1 VLFLTLLKESI
12 LFALNA
18 LVVNKLRTFLSLLGI
33 TIGIFA
39 IISVFTVVD
48 SLENGLR
55 KSVSSLGDNVV
66 FVQKWPWT
74 FGPNYPWWKYINRPL
89 PRVAELE
96 FIQRKCKTAEA
107 ATLVINSR
115 RVVKYQSSSVGN
127 AEIVAVSH
135 DYERVKF
142 LDLEQGRYFTDIES
156 ASGRN
161 IAVIGASIAEALF
174 PTGNALGKEV
184 KIAGRSVT
192 IIGVLKK
199 QGEGINIFGTTDTQL
214 ILPINFVRNIID
226 INSDNI
232 DPTIMVKAL
241 PGVSNEQLMD
251 ELRGV
256 MRAVRKL
263 KPKADDDFALN
274 QTSLISNQFDSLFS
288 ILGVAGWIIGGFSI
302 LVGGFGIA
310 NIMFVSVKERT
321 TIIGIQKALGA
332 KRYFILLQFLTEAV
346 VLSVI
351 GGMVGLL
358 VVYIGTIIVG
368 AMDIMDIS
376 LSSGNIIMG
385 LTISAIIGVISGFVP
400 SYRAS
405 RLDPVEAIRS
415 N

>member
-1 VLFLTLLKESI
+1 MLFLTLFKESI
-12 LFALNA
+12 FFALNA

-55 KSVSSLGDNVV
+55 NSVSSLGDNVV

-74 FGPNYPWWKYINRPL
+74 FGPGYPWWKYINRPL
-89 PRVAELE
+89 PRVKELE
-96 FIQRKCKTAEA
+96 FIQRRSNYAEA
-107 ATLVINSR
+107 ATLTVSGR
-115 RVVKYQSSSVGN
+115 RIIKYRSSNVSN
-127 AEIVAVSH
+127 AEILAVSH
-135 DYERVKF
+135 DYNRVKS
-142 LDLEQGRYFTDIES
+142 LNLEQGRYFTDIES
-156 ASGRN
+156 ASGKN
-161 IAVIGASIAEALF
+161 IAIVGALIAEGLF
-174 PTGNALGKEV
+174 PAGDALGKEI
-184 KIAGRSVT
+184 KIDGKNVL
-192 IIGVLKK
+192 IIGVIKK
-199 QGEGINIFGTTDTQL
+199 EGEGIKIFGTTDTQV
-214 ILPINFVRNIID
+214 ILPINFVRSIID

-232 DPTIMVKAL
+232 DPSIMVKAKE
-241 PGVSNEQLMD
+241 GISNEQLID
-251 ELRGV
+251 ELRGI
-256 MRAVRKL
+256 MRAIRKL

-274 QTSLISNQFDSLFS
+274 QSSLISNQFESLFS

-351 GGMVGLL
+351 GGMIGLL
-358 VVYIGTIIVG
+358 VVYLGTVIVG
-368 AMDIMDIS
+368 AMDVMDIS
-376 LSSGNIIMG
+376 LSMGNIVMG
-385 LTISAIIGVISGFVP
+385 LSISAIIGIVSGFVP

-405 RLDPVEAIRS
+405 RLDPVEAMRS

>member
-1 VLFLTLLKESI
+1 MLFLTIFKESV
-12 LFALNA
+12 LFAIHA

-48 SLENGLR
+48 SLETGLR

-89 PRVAELE
+89 PRVSELE
-96 FIQRKCKTAEA
+96 FIQRKSKYTDA
-107 ATLVINSR
+107 ATLTISGR
-115 RVVKYQSSSVGN
+115 RTVKYQSSSVAN

-135 DYERVKF
+135 DYDRVKF

-156 ASGRN
+156 AGGRN
-161 IAVIGASIAEALF
+161 IAVIGAAIAEGLF
-174 PTGNALGKEV
+174 PGGNAMGKEV
-184 KIAGRSVT
+184 KIAGRNVM
-192 IIGVLKK
+192 IIGIIKK
-199 QGEGINIFGTTDTQL
+199 QGEGINIFGTTDNQV
-214 ILPINFVRNIID
+214 ILPINFVRSIID

-232 DPTIMVKAL
+232 DPSIMVKAKA
-241 PGVSNEQLMD
+241 GVSNDQLID
-251 ELRGV
+251 ELRGI

-274 QTSLISNQFDSLFS
+274 QSSLISKQFDSLFD
-288 ILGVAGWIIGGFSI
+288 IVGVVGWIIGGFSI

-321 TIIGIQKALGA
+321 PIIGIQKALGA
-332 KRYFILLQFLTEAV
+332 KRYFILIQFLTEAV

-351 GGMVGLL
+351 GGIVGLV
-358 VVYIGTIIVG
+358 VVYAGTLIVG
-368 AMDIMDIS
+368 YMDIMDIS
-376 LSSGNIIMG
+376 LSIGNITMG
-385 LTISAIIGVISGFVP
+385 LIISAVIGVISGFVP
-400 SYRAS
+400 SYTAS

>member
-1 VLFLTLLKESI
+1 MLFLTIFKESV
-12 LFALNA
+12 LFAIHA

-48 SLENGLR
+48 SLETGLR

-89 PRVAELE
+89 PRVSELE
-96 FIQRKCKTAEA
+96 FIQRKSKYTDA
-107 ATLVINSR
+107 ATLTISGR
-115 RVVKYQSSSVGN
+115 RTVKYQSSSVAN

-135 DYERVKF
+135 DYDRVKF
-142 LDLEQGRYFTDIES
+142 LDLERGRYFTDIES
-156 ASGRN
+156 AGGRN
-161 IAVIGASIAEALF
+161 IAVIGAAIAEGLF
-174 PTGNALGKEV
+174 PGGNAMGKEV
-184 KIAGRSVT
+184 KIAGRNVM
-192 IIGVLKK
+192 IIGIIKK
-199 QGEGINIFGTTDTQL
+199 QGEGINIFGTTDNQV
-214 ILPINFVRNIID
+214 ILPINFVRSIID

-232 DPTIMVKAL
+232 DPSIMVKAKA
-241 PGVSNEQLMD
+241 GVSNDQLID
-251 ELRGV
+251 ELRGI

-274 QTSLISNQFDSLFS
+274 QSSLISKQFDSLFD
-288 ILGVAGWIIGGFSI
+288 IVGVVGWIIGGFSI

-321 TIIGIQKALGA
+321 PIIGIQKALGA
-332 KRYFILLQFLTEAV
+332 KRYFILIQFLTEAV

-351 GGMVGLL
+351 GGIVGLV
-358 VVYIGTIIVG
+358 VVYAGTLIVG
-368 AMDIMDIS
+368 YMDIMDIS
-376 LSSGNIIMG
+376 LSIGNITMG
-385 LTISAIIGVISGFVP
+385 LIISAVIGVISGFVP
-400 SYRAS
+400 SYTAS

>member
-1 VLFLTLLKESI
+1 MLFLTLFKESV

-48 SLENGLR
+48 YLENGLR
-55 KSVSSLGDNVV
+55 DSVSSLGDNVV

-89 PRVAELE
+89 PRMNELE
-96 FIQRKCKTAEA
+96 FIQRRSKNAEA
-107 ATLVINSR
+107 ATLVISGR

-135 DYERVKF
+135 DYDKVKF

-156 ASGRN
+156 AGGRN
-161 IAVIGASIAEALF
+161 IAVVGASIAEALF
-174 PTGNALGKEV
+174 PAGDALGKEV
-184 KIAGRSVT
+184 KIAGRNVL

-199 QGEGINIFGTTDTQL
+199 QGEGINIFGTTDNQL

-232 DPTIMVKAL
+232 DPTIMVKAM

-251 ELRGV
+251 ELRGI
-256 MRAVRKL
+256 MRATRKL

-274 QTSLISNQFDSLFS
+274 ESSLISNQFDTLFN
-288 ILGVAGWIIGGFSI
+288 ILGTAGWIIGGGSI

-351 GGMVGLL
+351 GGVFGLL
-358 VVYIGTIIVG
+358 IVYLGTVIVS
-368 AMDIMDIS
+368 AMDIMNIG
-376 LSSGNIIMG
+376 LSIGNIVMG
-385 LTISAIIGVISGFVP
+385 LSISAIIGVISGFVP
-400 SYRAS
+400 SYTAS

>member
-1 VLFLTLLKESI
+1 MLFLTIFKESV
-12 LFALNA
+12 LFAIHA

-48 SLENGLR
+48 SLETGLR

-89 PRVAELE
+89 PRVNELG
-96 FIQRKCKTAEA
+96 FIQRKSKCTDA
-107 ATLVINSR
+107 ATLTISGR
-115 RVVKYQSSSVGN
+115 RTVKYQSSSVAN

-135 DYERVKF
+135 DYDRVKF

-156 ASGRN
+156 AGGRN
-161 IAVIGASIAEALF
+161 IAVVGAAIAEGLF
-174 PTGNALGKEV
+174 PGGNAMGKEV
-184 KIAGRSVT
+184 KIAGRNVM
-192 IIGVLKK
+192 IIGIIKK
-199 QGEGINIFGTTDTQL
+199 QGEGINIFGTTDNQV
-214 ILPINFVRNIID
+214 ILPINFVRSIID

-232 DPTIMVKAL
+232 DPSIMVKAKA
-241 PGVSNEQLMD
+241 GVSNDQLID
-251 ELRGV
+251 ELRGI

-274 QTSLISNQFDSLFS
+274 QSSLISKQFDSLFD
-288 ILGVAGWIIGGFSI
+288 IVGVVGWIIGGFSI

-321 TIIGIQKALGA
+321 PIIGIQKALGA
-332 KRYFILLQFLTEAV
+332 KRYFILMQFLTEAV

-351 GGMVGLL
+351 GGIVGLV
-358 VVYIGTIIVG
+358 VVYAGTLIVG
-368 AMDIMDIS
+368 YMDIMDIS
-376 LSSGNIIMG
+376 LSFGNIMMG
-385 LTISAIIGVISGFVP
+385 LIISGVIGVISGFVP
-400 SYRAS
+400 SYTAS

>member
-1 VLFLTLLKESI
+1 MLFLTIFKESV
-12 LFALNA
+12 LFAIHA

-48 SLENGLR
+48 SLETGLR

-89 PRVAELE
+89 PRVSELE
-96 FIQRKCKTAEA
+96 FIQRKSKYTDA
-107 ATLVINSR
+107 ATLTISGR
-115 RVVKYQSSSVGN
+115 RTVKYQSSSVAN

-135 DYERVKF
+135 DYDRVKF

-156 ASGRN
+156 AGGRN
-161 IAVIGASIAEALF
+161 IAVIGAAIAEGLF
-174 PTGNALGKEV
+174 PGGNAMGKEV
-184 KIAGRSVT
+184 KIAGRNVI
-192 IIGVLKK
+192 IIGIIKK
-199 QGEGINIFGTTDTQL
+199 QGEGINIFGTTDNQV
-214 ILPINFVRNIID
+214 ILPINFVRSIID

-232 DPTIMVKAL
+232 DPSIMVKAKA
-241 PGVSNEQLMD
+241 GVSNDQLID
-251 ELRGV
+251 ELRGI

-274 QTSLISNQFDSLFS
+274 QSSLISKQFDSLFD
-288 ILGVAGWIIGGFSI
+288 IVGVVGWIIGGFSI

-321 TIIGIQKALGA
+321 PIIGIQKALGA
-332 KRYFILLQFLTEAV
+332 KRYFILIQFLTEAV

-351 GGMVGLL
+351 GGIVGLV
-358 VVYIGTIIVG
+358 VVYAGTLIVG
-368 AMDIMDIS
+368 YMDIMDIS
-376 LSSGNIIMG
+376 LSFGNITMG
-385 LTISAIIGVISGFVP
+385 LIISAVIGVISGFVP
-400 SYRAS
+400 SYTAS

>member
-1 VLFLTLLKESI
+1 MLFLTIFKESV
-12 LFALNA
+12 LFAIHA

-48 SLENGLR
+48 SLETGLR

-89 PRVAELE
+89 PRVSELE
-96 FIQRKCKTAEA
+96 FIQRKSKYTDA
-107 ATLVINSR
+107 ATLTISGR
-115 RVVKYQSSSVGN
+115 RTVKYQSSSVAN

-135 DYERVKF
+135 DYDRVKF

-156 ASGRN
+156 AGGRN
-161 IAVIGASIAEALF
+161 IAVIGAAIAEGLF
-174 PTGNALGKEV
+174 PGGNAMGKEV
-184 KIAGRSVT
+184 KIAGRNVI
-192 IIGVLKK
+192 IIGIIKK
-199 QGEGINIFGTTDTQL
+199 QGEGINIFGTTDNQVV
-214 ILPINFVRNIID
+214 LPINFVRSIID

-232 DPTIMVKAL
+232 DPSIMVKAKA
-241 PGVSNEQLMD
+241 GVSNDQLID
-251 ELRGV
+251 ELRGI

-274 QTSLISNQFDSLFS
+274 QSSLISKQFDSLFD
-288 ILGVAGWIIGGFSI
+288 IVGVVGWIIGGFSI

-321 TIIGIQKALGA
+321 PIIGIQKALGA
-332 KRYFILLQFLTEAV
+332 KRYFILIQFLTEAV

-351 GGMVGLL
+351 GGIVGLV
-358 VVYIGTIIVG
+358 VVYAGTLIVG
-368 AMDIMDIS
+368 YMDIMDIS
-376 LSSGNIIMG
+376 LSIGNITMG
-385 LTISAIIGVISGFVP
+385 LIISAVIGVISGFVP
-400 SYRAS
+400 SYTAS

>member
-1 VLFLTLLKESI
+1 MLFLALLKESI
-12 LFALNA
+12 FFALNA

-55 KSVSSLGDNVV
+55 NSVSSLGDNVV

-74 FGPNYPWWKYINRPL
+74 FGPGYPWWKYINRPL
-89 PRVAELE
+89 PRVKELE
-96 FIQRKCKTAEA
+96 FIQRRSKYAEA
-107 ATLVINSR
+107 ATLTVSGNRII
-115 RVVKYQSSSVGN
+115 KYRSSNVSN
-127 AEIVAVSH
+127 AEILAVSH
-135 DYERVKF
+135 DYSRVKS

-156 ASGRN
+156 ASGKN
-161 IAVIGASIAEALF
+161 IAIVGASIAEGLF
-174 PTGNALGKEV
+174 PAGDAPGKEI
-184 KIAGRSVT
+184 KIDGKNVL
-192 IIGVLKK
+192 IIGVMKK
-199 QGEGINIFGTTDTQL
+199 EGEGIKIFGTTDTQV
-214 ILPINFVRNIID
+214 ILPINFVRSIID

-232 DPTIMVKAL
+232 DPSIMVKAKD
-241 PGVSNEQLMD
+241 GISNEQLID
-251 ELRGV
+251 ELRGI
-256 MRAVRKL
+256 MRAIRKL

-274 QTSLISNQFDSLFS
+274 QSSLISNQFESLFS

-351 GGMVGLL
+351 GGMIGLL
-358 VVYIGTIIVG
+358 IVYLGTIIVG
-368 AMDIMDIS
+368 VMDVMNIS
-376 LSSGNIIMG
+376 LSLGNIVMG
-385 LTISAIIGVISGFVP
+385 LSISAIIGIVSGFVP
-400 SYRAS
+400 SYTAS
-405 RLDPVEAIRS
+405 RLDPVEAMRS